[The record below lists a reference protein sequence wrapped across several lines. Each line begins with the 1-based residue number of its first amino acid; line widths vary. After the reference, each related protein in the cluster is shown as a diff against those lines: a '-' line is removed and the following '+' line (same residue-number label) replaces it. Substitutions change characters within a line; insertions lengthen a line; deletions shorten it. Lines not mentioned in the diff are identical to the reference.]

1 LPLCLFEQ
9 NTAVE
14 SLERQLDKCVALPL
28 DFCDAIKKKDD
39 FREKVAVVQF
49 LTAVTSFCSSGGL
62 CNRRRSQQ
70 FTDAAGMPA
79 ARPPESHPPFSEH
92 HS

>member
-14 SLERQLDKCVALPL
+14 CLERQLDKCVALTL

-39 FREKVAVVQF
+39 FGKKVAVVQF
-49 LTAVTSFCSSGGL
+49 LTAVTSFCFE
-62 CNRRRSQQ
+62 RRALQ
-70 FTDAAGMPA
+70 
-79 ARPPESHPPFSEH
+79 
-92 HS
+92 